1 MRKIKQVGGHVVKK
15 LSRFILLALLST
27 MLISCSNLKANSSTP
42 APSSTPESKTEKATE
57 QPKAESEQQ
66 TKMKELEKY
75 NAYVGLNNV
84 MVGRMHEVLVEYF
97 EEIGMEAEPIIDEH
111 FSYTML
117 SVSSYDKSD
126 VEKYLAYTDQKPEFA
141 QLDPIV
147 VKLKPVINE
156 LISVMGE
163 AHEYYEIKGYV
174 DDKFAKSKELHT
186 KLVNTYKTYET
197 ISNEFFDA
205 LDVLDKERTKAEL
218 KDLQDAD
225 KMLRYSTIKTLLD
238 AEEVAKEFEAQ
249 GITAKNI
256 IELDLEKFKVKYD
269 VLVEDLKALTEY
281 SQDAARV
288 KKEGFDSYTLERY
301 VDKIKELKVAATN
314 VIDRVNKKKKVD
326 DFHLDSSFF
335 TENQEG
341 TPENFHKH
349 LGEAIDSYNTMNNL
363 K

>member
-1 MRKIKQVGGHVVKK
+1 MKK

-27 MLISCSNLKANSSTP
+27 MLISCSNLKPSSSTP
-42 APSSTPESKTEKATE
+42 APSSTPESKTATATE

-66 TKMKELEKY
+66 IKKKELEKY

-84 MVGRMHEVLVEYF
+84 MMGRIQEVLIDYF
-97 EEIGMEAEPIIDEH
+97 EEVGMEAEPVIEKH

-117 SVSSYDKSD
+117 SISSYNKSD
-126 VEKYLAYTDQKPEFA
+126 VEKYLAYADQKPEFA
-141 QLDPIV
+141 QLDPSV

-156 LISVMGE
+156 LISVLSE

-186 KLVNTYKTYET
+186 KIVNTYKTYET

-205 LDVLDKERTKAEL
+205 LEVMEEERTKAEL
-218 KDLQDAD
+218 KALQDAD

-238 AEEVAKEFEAQ
+238 AEEVAKEFETQ

-256 IELDLEKFKVKYD
+256 LELDLEKFKVKYN

-288 KKEGFDSYTLERY
+288 KNEGFDSYNLESY
-301 VDKIKELKVAATN
+301 VEKIKELKVAATN

-341 TPENFHKH
+341 TPENFNKH
-349 LGEAIDSYNTMNNL
+349 LGEAINTYNKMNNL
-363 K
+363 